1 MKRTLS
7 LIFYPK
13 RQILARQGISAAL
26 VYLFLLP
33 YQIHRLQTW
42 GEMSA
47 SREIFKT
54 DQLFLPLLLLWSL
67 FQFFLPVYQ
76 SGTKESMQVYRHPV
90 FSASLLLMG
99 IQQLVYVPLYIW
111 TYLALPHFH
120 YIVGILIFQL
130 ACVGTLFAAALYVFG
145 SPTVNMGIGL
155 AYIGVSMPLA
165 ESVVPLL
172 FRPNRMIDGFL
183 LDYWVIHIGIQL
195 ALCVL
200 LFVWQRRNAKYGGGY
215 PRL

>member
-1 MKRTLS
+1 
-7 LIFYPK
+7 
-13 RQILARQGISAAL
+13 
-26 VYLFLLP
+26 
-33 YQIHRLQTW
+33 
-42 GEMSA
+42 
-47 SREIFKT
+47 
-54 DQLFLPLLLLWSL
+54 
-67 FQFFLPVYQ
+67 
-76 SGTKESMQVYRHPV
+76 
-90 FSASLLLMG
+90 
-99 IQQLVYVPLYIW
+99 
-111 TYLALPHFH
+111 
-120 YIVGILIFQL
+120 LIFQL

-200 LFVWQRRNAKYGGGY
+200 LFAWQRRNAKYGGGY